1 MTNDVFKALSSATR
15 LKMLRILA
23 KKEMHITGLARE
35 LNISVPVVAKHAK
48 LLERANLIE
57 IRKFGKT
64 HVLGSKIK
72 NMYGMLDEL
81 ADSHTIDLQKGASIL
96 EALKKVSGVELKKVG
111 DKEFVMAIDGEE
123 GLYLYE
129 VNGNSPNSTTEEFK
143 IEKDCTIEWKKL
155 LPVTRKKIFVK
166 IILIASTES
175 DKFLLNVL
183 YCRIFRKCHILLC
196 VVLLR

>member
-1 MTNDVFKALSSATR
+1 M
-15 LKMLRILA
+15 A
-23 KKEMHITGLARE
+23 KKETHITGLEGE
-35 LNISVPVVAKHAK
+35 LDLSVPVVAKHAR

-96 EALKKVSGVELKKVG
+96 EALKKVSGVELKTVG

-129 VNGNSPNSTTEEFK
+129 VNGNSPNSTIDEFK

-155 LPVTRKKIFVK
+155 IPVTRKKILVK
-166 IILIASTES
+166 IKQNNRLPDSNHS
-175 DKFLLNVL
+175 
-183 YCRIFRKCHILLC
+183 
-196 VVLLR
+196 

>member
-1 MTNDVFKALSSATR
+1 MANDVFKALSSTTR

-23 KKEMHITGLARE
+23 KKEMHITGLAKE
-35 LNISVPVVAKHAK
+35 LNLSVPVVAKHAK
-48 LLERANLIE
+48 VLERANLIE
-57 IRKFGKT
+57 IKKFGKT

-96 EALKKVSGVELKKVG
+96 EALKKVSGVELKTVG

-129 VNGNSPNSTTEEFK
+129 VNGKSPNSTTEEFK

-155 LPVTRKKIFVK
+155 IPVTRKKILVK
-166 IILIASTES
+166 VKQNNRLPYSNHS
-175 DKFLLNVL
+175 
-183 YCRIFRKCHILLC
+183 
-196 VVLLR
+196 

>member
-1 MTNDVFKALSSATR
+1 MQEIKYLTFQAIVVIHMANDVFKVLSSTTR
-15 LKMLRILA
+15 LKMLKILA

-35 LNISVPVVAKHAK
+35 LNLSVPVVAKHAK

-57 IRKFGKT
+57 IKKFGKT

-72 NMYGMLDEL
+72 NIYGMLNEL

-96 EALKKVSGVELKKVG
+96 EALKKVSGVELKTVG

-129 VNGNSPNSTTEEFK
+129 VNGNSPNSTTEKFK

-155 LPVTRKKIFVK
+155 IPVTRKKIFVK
-166 IILIASTES
+166 IKQNNRLPYSNHS
-175 DKFLLNVL
+175 
-183 YCRIFRKCHILLC
+183 
-196 VVLLR
+196 